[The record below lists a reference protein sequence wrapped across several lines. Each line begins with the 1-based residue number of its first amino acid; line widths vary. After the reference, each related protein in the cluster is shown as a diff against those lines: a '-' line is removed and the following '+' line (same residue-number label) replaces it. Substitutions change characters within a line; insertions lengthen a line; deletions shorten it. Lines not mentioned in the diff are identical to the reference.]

1 MQQVDGYSFLIE
13 LMDLV
18 PHLYRQLFQ
27 SVQRPEVSS
36 LPATQL
42 RALFILTKNGTQSM
56 SALAEALSI
65 PRQQLTKVV
74 HALVEKRLV
83 RRKTNP
89 SNRRMIMIEVS
100 AKGEKLMRAILE
112 SNVEQCL
119 SNFQSL
125 TPEQMHTLQEAM
137 EIVRSTL
144 IPALSEQEP
153 T

>member
-42 RALFILTKNGTQSM
+42 RALFILTRRGTQSM
-56 SALAEALSI
+56 SALAEALLI

-74 HALVEKRLV
+74 HALVEKHLA

-100 AKGEKLMRAILE
+100 SKGEKLMKAILE

-137 EIVRSTL
+137 EIVHSTL
-144 IPALSEQEP
+144 IPALMEQEP